1 MLVLS
6 KGSNKIYKSSLI
18 ETNSQ
23 NSHKDLIEKDKKLSE
38 RYDDKKNKTVKVL
51 KSFDIIEVK
60 EEKKIKIF
68 IRRNKNCQNP

>member
-23 NSHKDLIEKDKKLSE
+23 NSHKDLIEKDKKVSKRKGE
-38 RYDDKKNKTVKVL
+38 KENKTVKVL
-51 KSFDIIEVK
+51 KLLTL
-60 EEKKIKIF
+60 
-68 IRRNKNCQNP
+68 